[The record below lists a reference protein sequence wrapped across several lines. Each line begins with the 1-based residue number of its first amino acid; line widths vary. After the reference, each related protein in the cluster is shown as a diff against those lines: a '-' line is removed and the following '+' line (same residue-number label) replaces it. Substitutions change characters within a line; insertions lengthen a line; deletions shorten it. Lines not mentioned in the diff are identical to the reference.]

1 MEIVLAQNHI
11 ILVNQQKYALFT
23 FQKLKA
29 LNLYLFEGK
38 WNLHQDFSTV

>member
-1 MEIVLAQNHI
+1 MP
-11 ILVNQQKYALFT
+11 FSR